1 MENVRKL
8 VTQRKTTQ
16 VLLNGMEF
24 FFETVSITFKVLI
37 DVIFK
42 TASHSPVKTE

>member
-37 DVIFK
+37 DVILK
-42 TASHSPVKTE
+42 QLRILQ